1 MGDRNADSSFSV
13 RGRREQ
19 ARTGMCERRRFRA
32 AVPVQPPSV
41 RSEKQRAF
49 GALAYRQV
57 DRAGGAR
64 GERDGDDLAALA
76 GDDQGPVPAL
86 EPEVLDVRTGG
97 LGDPQPFQRQQGD
110 ERPAPSYWSW
120 PSPAPPSRR
129 HCPRRWPGHPLWS
142 AASSACDGTGALPDV
157 RPLGRVDGGA
167 GIPDVQ
173 GGRGSRGKSRCWRGT
188 SGFIPPDWRGSR
200 LVP

>member
-1 MGDRNADSSFSV
+1 MGDRTADSSFSV

-49 GALAYRQV
+49 GALVYRQV

-64 GERDGDDLAALA
+64 GERDGDDLAALM

-97 LGDPQPFQRQQGD
+97 LGDRQPVQRQQGD
-110 ERPAPSYWSW
+110 ERPAP
-120 PSPAPPSRR
+120 
-129 HCPRRWPGHPLWS
+129 
-142 AASSACDGTGALPDV
+142 T
-157 RPLGRVDGGA
+157 
-167 GIPDVQ
+167 
-173 GGRGSRGKSRCWRGT
+173 
-188 SGFIPPDWRGSR
+188 
-200 LVP
+200 